1 MEDSLSIIFAIIV
14 SLLLMFL
21 FPMIDTWEMQD
32 NLSYTVAYSAVTDF
46 VDTVRNTGFITED
59 AYHAFAS
66 KLEATGNTFSITME
80 HREFNENLNAYLNT
94 YTNEILDSIEDG
106 LKDRSGNF
114 ILDKDG
120 NKQYVYKLDKYD
132 YFYVTIKN
140 TNRTQSTI
148 LSDFLS
154 GGAADNFKIGVSYG
168 GIVWS
173 VRDEM

>member
-59 AYHAFAS
+59 AYNTFAS

-80 HREFNENLNAYLNT
+80 HREFNEDLNAYLNT
-94 YTNEILDSIEDG
+94 YTNEILDAIEDG
-106 LKDRSGNF
+106 
-114 ILDKDG
+114 
-120 NKQYVYKLDKYD
+120 VYKLDKYD